1 MNANHHHRS
10 RNNLVKS
17 NSYHGGG
24 QYHRH
29 TWADAP
35 QHSNTVVPPTK
46 RISRAT
52 TMSTIM
58 EKQHLPHSTISP
70 SPSQPN
76 HSNKKRNSSSSNRI
90 SALNLTDDDIPLALL
105 AYKKGYTSMPPT
117 NSNMKPITHRPSPHI
132 HRNLSQSSNA
142 SMVKTKRPQPTSTS
156 NERRKHRVPYQIK
169 TNTDSSTSQSS
180 TVVATPTIEKE
191 PSEKKP
197 AIKKKWFSSLRKLLS
212 LPSKK

>member
-10 RNNLVKS
+10 RANIVKS
-17 NSYHGGG
+17 NSYHGSG
-24 QYHRH
+24 QFYRH
-29 TWADAP
+29 TWTDAP
-35 QHSNTVVPPTK
+35 QQSNMVSPPIK

-58 EKQHLPHSTISP
+58 EKQHSPHGTTSPTP
-70 SPSQPN
+70 SPQN
-76 HSNKKRNSSSSNRI
+76 HRNKKRNSSSSNRI
-90 SALNLTDDDIPLALL
+90 SALGLTDDDIPLALL

-117 NSNMKPITHRPSPHI
+117 NSNTTSKADRPSPHI
-132 HRNLSQSSNA
+132 RRNLSQSSDA
-142 SMVKTKRPQPTSTS
+142 SMVKTKRPQPTPTS
-156 NERRKHRVPYQIK
+156 NKRKQNRIPYQIK

-180 TVVATPTIEKE
+180 TVIATPTIEKE
-191 PSEKKP
+191 SSEKKP